1 MIFRTE
7 IPIKQQQPQID
18 YDGNVVLLGSC
29 FSNNIGEKLNYFKF
43 NTLINPYGII
53 FNPIAI
59 ENAIAESIEGKVYAK
74 DDLIFSNELWL
85 SLHHHTQFSSVNP
98 DEVLTAIYN
107 NIELLNKALKNA
119 SHVVLTLGT
128 AWVYRYVKTD
138 SIVANCH
145 KIPQKEFQ
153 KELLTTEQILT
164 SLRNSIA
171 LIKKVNKNAVVIFTV
186 SPVRHLKDGFIENQL
201 SKAHLL
207 SSIHEV
213 ITAEKTSHYF
223 PSYEIM
229 MDDLRD
235 YRFYNEDMIH
245 PNHTAINY
253 IWKKFVEIW
262 VSKDIYAV
270 MKDVDAIQKGLAHKP
285 FNPTSKQH
293 QEFLKSI
300 EQKINA
306 LSKKYP
312 SITF

>member
-43 NTLINPYGII
+43 DTLINPYGIV
-53 FNPIAI
+53 FNPVAI
-59 ENAIAESIEGKVYAK
+59 ENAIAESIEGKVYIQN
-74 DDLIFSNELWL
+74 DLIFFNELWL
-85 SLHHHTQFSSVNP
+85 SLHHHTQFSSSKV
-98 DEVLTAIYN
+98 DEVLTAINN
-107 NIELLNKALKNA
+107 NIELLHNALKNA
-119 SHVVLTLGT
+119 SHVILTLGT
-128 AWVYRYVKTD
+128 AWVYRYLKTD

-153 KELLTTEQILT
+153 KELLTTEQVST

-213 ITAEKTSHYF
+213 ITAEKNVHYF

-245 PNHTAINY
+245 PNHTAIDY
-253 IWKKFVEIW
+253 IWGKFTETW
-262 VSKDIYAV
+262 VSKDAYTV
-270 MKDVDAIQKGLAHKP
+270 MNDVDTIQKGLAHKP

-300 EQKINA
+300 EQKINV

>member
-43 NTLINPYGII
+43 DTLINPYGIV
-53 FNPIAI
+53 FNPVGI
-59 ENAIAESIEGKVYAK
+59 ENAIAESIEGKVYIQN
-74 DDLIFSNELWL
+74 DLIFFNELWL
-85 SLHHHTQFSSVNP
+85 SLHHHTQFSSSKV
-98 DEVLTAIYN
+98 DEVLTAINN
-107 NIELLNKALKNA
+107 NIELLHNALKNA
-119 SHVVLTLGT
+119 SHVILTLGT
-128 AWVYRYVKTD
+128 AWVYRYLKTD

-153 KELLTTEQILT
+153 KELLTTEQVST

-207 SSIHEV
+207 SSIHGV
-213 ITAEKTSHYF
+213 IPAEKNVHYF

-245 PNHTAINY
+245 PNHTAIDY
-253 IWKKFVEIW
+253 IWGKFTETW
-262 VSKDIYAV
+262 VSKDAYTV
-270 MKDVDAIQKGLAHKP
+270 MNDVDTIQKGLAHKP

-300 EQKINA
+300 EQKINV

>member
-43 NTLINPYGII
+43 NTLINPYGVI

-59 ENAIAESIEGKVYAK
+59 ENAITESIEEKVYTK
-74 DDLIFSNELWL
+74 NDLIFFNELWL
-85 SLHHHTQFSSVNP
+85 SLHHHTQFSSPKV
-98 DEVLTAIYN
+98 DEVLTTINN
-107 NIELLNKALKNA
+107 NIELLDNALKNA
-119 SHVVLTLGT
+119 SHIILTLGT
-128 AWVYRYVKTD
+128 AWTYRYFKTD
-138 SIVANCH
+138 SIVINCH

-153 KELLTTEQILT
+153 KELLTIEQISK

-171 LIKKVNKNAVVIFTV
+171 LIKKVNKKAVVILTV

-207 SSIHEV
+207 SSIHKV
-213 ITAEKTSHYF
+213 ITAEKNAHYF

-245 PNHTAINY
+245 PNHTAIHY
-253 IWKKFVEIW
+253 IWKKFVETW

-270 MKDVDAIQKGLAHKP
+270 MNDIDTIQKGLAHKP

-300 EQKINA
+300 EQKIDA
-306 LSKKYP
+306 VSKKYP
-312 SITF
+312 LITF